1 MLDAFLARYTA
12 LDFLLLFLAALVMP
26 VLSAITGRQLQR
38 RSGVPLIRRYW
49 LTIIR
54 GWMVVALILFAWFW
68 ARRPLSTLGLD
79 WPVGFWGEIGFVP
92 VALLAL
98 YFFVQI
104 LRLPKLAGAN
114 LDRWADRMQTLKI
127 TPSTREEMQVF
138 VLVAITAGVW
148 EELLYRGF
156 FIWFLIPLTGAI
168 GAAIISSAIFGI
180 GHLYQGRQGV
190 VYTAVVGLA
199 FAALYLLTHSLWWL
213 MAAHAIV
220 DIYGGTLVY
229 RLITMRREAD
239 VKLSWRS

>member
-1 MLDAFLARYTA
+1 MLDGFLASHTA
-12 LDFLLLFLAALVMP
+12 LDYLLLFLAAFVMP
-26 VLSAITGRQLQR
+26 LLSAITGRQLQR

-68 ARRPLSTLGLD
+68 ARRPLATLGLD
-79 WPVGFWGEIGFVP
+79 WPIGFWGQIGFAA

-98 YFFVQI
+98 YFYVQ
-104 LRLPKLAGAN
+104 LVRLPKLAGAN
-114 LDRWADRMQTLKI
+114 LDKWADRMQTLKI
-127 TPSTREEMQVF
+127 TPGTREELLVF
-138 VLVAITAGVW
+138 ILVAITAGVW

-168 GAAIISSAIFGI
+168 GAAVISSAIFGI

-190 VYTAVVGLA
+190 VYTAIVGLV
-199 FAALYLLTHSLWWL
+199 FAMLYLLTKSLWWL

-229 RLITMRREAD
+229 RIMAMRRGW
-239 VKLSWRS
+239 VNLP